1 MDPDSPRSSGAGS
14 PRSAAN
20 ISHAT
25 SGFGGANSP
34 LRGAAGWR
42 PPISVAT
49 GSGLLFPAAVST
61 ASLPK
66 MFKINRVAW
75 GALWPQ
81 HSVKLDRWFSPAES
95 GTNWK
100 VQLMTKTDEGEWK
113 NFALECWIRAKSWTE
128 VCLRVAAFSR
138 NVEQCSALVCLEHL
152 VFAYEEEARWWKEA
166 YCIPGGIWLPL
177 VSRGHIMCW
186 VLLSVRPYQDP
197 VTLPLNVTSM
207 VPECELQMTPPESER
222 PAVKLALMTAEPRS
236 PTVDHRTSSSSLRA
250 DEPAA
255 PRTSV
260 QAEVIPAKAPKR
272 ARDQAFNSSELA
284 EAYDGIAQRKST
296 YFGAL
301 VWSTR
306 MIELRTGTLIYRS
319 TEVSCLRN
327 LLGKMDDGCF
337 CFSLRYWRGTKKTAH
352 PQKTYYL
359 RDYHVSLEG
368 NDVVVL
374 KQNGRPDSYWKPK
387 EISAAEFLQLLRNH
401 GAS

>member
-1 MDPDSPRSSGAGS
+1 
-14 PRSAAN
+14 
-20 ISHAT
+20 
-25 SGFGGANSP
+25 
-34 LRGAAGWR
+34 
-42 PPISVAT
+42 
-49 GSGLLFPAAVST
+49 
-61 ASLPK
+61 

-306 MIELRTGTLIYRS
+306 MIELRTGTL
-319 TEVSCLRN
+319 
-327 LLGKMDDGCF
+327 M
-337 CFSLRYWRGTKKTAH
+337 YWRGTKKTAH